1 MAHVVLNRRRD
12 ERLLAYVVAATSSL
26 LVALSSGRVEMAAF
40 GAPFLMALAIGRRP
54 TDAPIELDIELES
67 SRVIEG
73 DRAEGR
79 ITVTNREPGRVGSTV
94 ELLMTPSPDLVA
106 DGDPPDDDTG
116 RGGAN
121 DVLAWQLVAAG
132 PGPQVMPFAVRAK
145 RWGAFTVGP
154 TAVRVRDP
162 YSLTYLEGV
171 TTGGAALVALPS
183 APRLDKLLE
192 PRSSRT
198 TAGLHLARR
207 SLGAG
212 TDFAELQN
220 YRAGDRL
227 RDLNRAATARTGRPI
242 VNRYHPE
249 RSGEVIVLLDTFIDP
264 TYELSATSRQA
275 IVVAVRAV
283 WAIAKAHLAA
293 QDRVGVATVGRIPIW
308 LTPGGGVRAR
318 YGVMEALLSVGAA
331 LDGERQRGDALDAGR
346 IPPAA
351 LVVFVSPL
359 WDDRYLRQIQTL
371 QAHGRETAVIHLD
384 IDHLLDPPTTAN
396 DGLAR
401 RLFAITVAD
410 RAQRLRDSGVTVLRW
425 DRHGSLGAV
434 VTAAAQLQARR
445 RAVHVR

>member
-1 MAHVVLNRRRD
+1 MTQVVLQRRRD
-12 ERLLAYVVAATSSL
+12 ERLLAYVMAGASSL
-26 LVALSSGRVEMAAF
+26 LMALFTGRVEMAAF
-40 GAPFLMALAIGRRP
+40 GAPFLMALAIARRSS
-54 TDAPIELDIELES
+54 DAPIELDIELES

-79 ITVTNREPGRVGSTV
+79 MTMTNRQPARVGSTV
-94 ELLMTPSPDLVA
+94 ELLMTPALDLVA
-106 DGDPPDDDTG
+106 AGDHPGGAVG
-116 RGGAN
+116 RGSADDG
-121 DVLAWQLVAAG
+121 LAWQLVAAG
-132 PGPQVMPFAVRAK
+132 PGPQSVPFAVRAK

-154 TAVRVRDP
+154 TAVRIRDP
-162 YSLTYLEGV
+162 YSFTYLEGT
-171 TTGGAALVALPS
+171 TTGGAALVVLPA
-183 APRLDKLLE
+183 APRLERLLE

-220 YRAGDRL
+220 YHPGDRL

-264 TYELSATSRQA
+264 TYELSSTSRQA
-275 IVVAVRAV
+275 IVVAVRAA

-308 LTPGGGVRAR
+308 LAPGGGLRAR
-318 YGVMEALLSVGAA
+318 YAVLEALLSVGVA
-331 LDGERQRGDALDAGR
+331 LDGGRQRGDALIAGR

-359 WDDRYLRQIQTL
+359 WDDRYLRHIQGL

-384 IDHLLDPPTTAN
+384 IDHLLDPPATVN
-396 DGLAR
+396 ESLAR

-410 RAQRLRDSGVTVLRW
+410 RSQRLRDSGVAVLRW

-434 VTAAAQLQARR
+434 VTAAARFQARR